1 MRHLTS
7 WRSLALVFALL
18 CSMLFA
24 APAANAAA
32 ATIFTVCGDAADGS
46 KETAIRD
53 AQKKAVAKALAH
65 LVTQDNP
72 SYAKLLADYRSFA
85 AEPQVFNKKT
95 QNGHLLL
102 FSKVSVDVDAIQQ
115 ALQDANSAKQESH
128 SDQLA
133 YFLVRVTGIPANGDD
148 AAAQA
153 QIIKTYNDTFGRL
166 GFEVGTE
173 DAIFNALAAYRS
185 VPYESFAS
193 GMQQKVETDPDYMA
207 VTMAV
212 IGEIA
217 FSGDPQD
224 GVFHRR
230 ATVQVKAYDVLSKQV
245 IASYEDAFELQHKN
259 PKAADKMLLDK
270 AAVTSARA
278 IADQTATHWSKR
290 S

>member
-1 MRHLTS
+1 MFSKL
-7 WRSLALVFALL
+7 WRNLAIAFVILASLIVVLPEQRAE
-18 CSMLFA
+18 
-24 APAANAAA
+24 AA
-32 ATIFTVCGDAADGS
+32 ATFFTVCGDAADGS
-46 KETAIRD
+46 KETAVRD

-72 SYAKLLADYRSFA
+72 SYTKLLAAYRSYA
-85 AEPQVFNKKT
+85 EEPQVFQKKT

-102 FSKVSVDVDAIQQ
+102 FSKVPVNVDAIQKV
-115 ALQDANSAKQESH
+115 LSSANSAKQDTH
-128 SDQLA
+128 DQTA
-133 YFLVRVTGIPANGDD
+133 YFLVRVTGLPANGDD
-148 AAAQA
+148 AAAQS
-153 QIIKTYNDTFGRL
+153 QVIRTYNDTFSRL

-185 VPYESFAS
+185 VPYDSYE
-193 GMQQKVETDPDYMA
+193 QQLKQKIETDSDYVS

-217 FSGDPQD
+217 VSGAPQD

-230 ATVQVKAYDVLSKQV
+230 ATVQVKAYDVLSQKV
-245 IASYEDAFELQHKN
+245 IATYEDAFEFQHKD

-278 IADQTATHWSKR
+278 IADQTATYWQKR
-290 S
+290 